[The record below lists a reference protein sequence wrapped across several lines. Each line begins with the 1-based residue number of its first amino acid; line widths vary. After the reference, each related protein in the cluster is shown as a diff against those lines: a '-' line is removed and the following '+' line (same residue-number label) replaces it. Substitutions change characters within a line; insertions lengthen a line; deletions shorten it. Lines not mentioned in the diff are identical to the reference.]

1 MAAKSLSELEIL
13 VRSFMSLERVTAM
26 KPLFRFPL
34 AAAMLAAMTA
44 AGCKSGHEDQT
55 ERTLAAADLP
65 PAVSATVKAQI
76 GLAPM
81 GEIKSVVEDGKTMY
95 VAEFL
100 KDGHPTELEMF
111 ADGSICC
118 IETEITFGEMPAAVQ
133 ATATRETKGMKIEHV
148 ERKLSKGMTTFVVEA
163 ESKNNEDFEFEF
175 SDKGVLISKKL
186 DKGEDK

>member
-1 MAAKSLSELEIL
+1 
-13 VRSFMSLERVTAM
+13 
-26 KPLFRFPL
+26 
-34 AAAMLAAMTA
+34 MLAAMTA
-44 AGCKSGHEDQT
+44 AGCKSGHDENT
-55 ERTLAAADLP
+55 ERRLSMADLP
-65 PAVSATVKAQI
+65 PAVSATVKQQI
-76 GLAPM
+76 GPSPL
-81 GEIKSVVEDGKTMY
+81 GEIKSVIEDGKMMY

-148 ERKLSKGMTTFVVEA
+148 ERKLSKGLTTFVVEVK
-163 ESKNNEDFEFEF
+163 SKSDEDFEFEF